1 LSKSGRGLTAD
12 RCTVSLKTER
22 RNRMATVNL
31 SLPAH
36 LKAFVDAEAAA
47 KGYDSSGE
55 YIRLLVQ
62 NAHLE
67 KHRERVEQ
75 LVLEGLNSGPTTPL
89 TAQDWKDIEH
99 EGLARLAEEKTDA
112 GKSHK
117 KRQGSKRSA

>member
-1 LSKSGRGLTAD
+1 
-12 RCTVSLKTER
+12 
-22 RNRMATVNL
+22 MATVTI

-36 LKAFVDAEAAA
+36 LKAFVDAEVAA

-75 LVLEGLNSGPTTPL
+75 LLLEGLNSGSATPL
-89 TAQDWKDIEH
+89 TAQDWKDIER
-99 EGLARLAEEKTDA
+99 EGLARLAEEGD
-112 GKSHK
+112 
-117 KRQGSKRSA
+117 RSET